1 MIVFGVEESPTLT
14 DDLKEVFFK
23 LIYAMDYDS
32 KASQTLKQIQEYV
45 GCCGAIGSEDY
56 IFALKPVPNECRD
69 MVTGQEYRYGCAQQL
84 AWWLEPWSAT
94 LAGICIVFLIL
105 QLVQVMLGRRVS
117 SRIVSYQRT
126 ANNEYE

>member
-45 GCCGAIGSEDY
+45 S
-56 IFALKPVPNECRD
+56 
-69 MVTGQEYRYGCAQQL
+69 
-84 AWWLEPWSAT
+84 
-94 LAGICIVFLIL
+94 L
-105 QLVQVMLGRRVS
+105 QL
-117 SRIVSYQRT
+117 
-126 ANNEYE
+126 NNFLE